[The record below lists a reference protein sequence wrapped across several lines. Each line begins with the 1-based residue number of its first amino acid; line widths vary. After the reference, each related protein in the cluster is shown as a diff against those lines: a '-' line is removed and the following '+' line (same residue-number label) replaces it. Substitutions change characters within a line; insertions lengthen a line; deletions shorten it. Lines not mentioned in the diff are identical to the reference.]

1 MFGSWYMALCWENGV
16 TYIIMF
22 WFRQE
27 VCGSLSGGLK
37 KKAAYPE
44 CCSAECPGYLLCR
57 LLSTRTA
64 VYICRRT
71 AVYNTTSKHQTQ
83 HNKRIFS
90 NSSALLNVSPPI
102 ISYSRT
108 TKTWL
113 YLSLRDG
120 SPNDHIAALYSY
132 RYTFVVLLTP
142 YELCCPVDCRTALKL
157 ESVHSTAL
165 KRDIY
170 MLYI

>member
-1 MFGSWYMALCWENGV
+1 MKFDSVSSYFCHLRSIINISISIL
-16 TYIIMF
+16 IIMF

-27 VCGSLSGGLK
+27 VCGSLSGGFK

-102 ISYSRT
+102 ISYSVQPKPGCTSRCAMGRQTTISQHFTRT
-108 TKTWL
+108 GTR
-113 YLSLRDG
+113 S
-120 SPNDHIAALYSY
+120 
-132 RYTFVVLLTP
+132 
-142 YELCCPVDCRTALKL
+142 
-157 ESVHSTAL
+157 
-165 KRDIY
+165 
-170 MLYI
+170 